1 MSRWHKPD
9 PPDELFPQEPKRPSG
24 MSYREF
30 AALQKWRHGH
40 TLKPE
45 DVEGLELSPDSMLLQ
60 SHQVS
65 KAQKVMGRQISF
77 AQYLIRVLKAVD
89 RIARIRNLS

>member
-9 PPDELFPQEPKRPSG
+9 PPDELFPQEPKRSSG

-45 DVEGLELSPDSMLLQ
+45 DVEGLGLSPDSMILQPRQVPSVLYKKDIRHFVNQIKLRLL
-60 SHQVS
+60 
-65 KAQKVMGRQISF
+65 R
-77 AQYLIRVLKAVD
+77 AVK
-89 RIARIRNLS
+89 LS